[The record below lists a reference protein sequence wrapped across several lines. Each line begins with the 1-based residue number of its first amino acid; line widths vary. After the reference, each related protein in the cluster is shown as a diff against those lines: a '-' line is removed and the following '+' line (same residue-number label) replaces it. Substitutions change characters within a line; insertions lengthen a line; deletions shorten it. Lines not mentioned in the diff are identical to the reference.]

1 MENCELGCFGFDDVI
16 MGGLDLMQACRDG
29 GCLVIDGDLQAVFVV
44 EDSE

>member
-1 MENCELGCFGFDDVI
+1 MENFELGCYGFDDVI

-29 GCLVIDGDLQAVFVV
+29 FSLMIDGDLQSVFVV